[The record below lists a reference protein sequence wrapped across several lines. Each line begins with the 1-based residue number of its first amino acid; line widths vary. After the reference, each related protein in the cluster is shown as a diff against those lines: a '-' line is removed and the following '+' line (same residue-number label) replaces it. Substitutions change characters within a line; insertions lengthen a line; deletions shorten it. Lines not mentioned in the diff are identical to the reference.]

1 MIRVGVVDD
10 QTLVRTGFAM
20 ILESEPGLEVVFQA
34 ADGREAIEAARR
46 HCADVILM
54 DIRMPGLDGIAAT
67 QEITTTTDARILILT
82 TFDLD
87 EYVYAAVR
95 AGASGF
101 LLKDTPPDDLVHA
114 VRVVADGEALLAPSV
129 TRRLIEEF
137 VAGSSA
143 LTPVPGLDDLTEREQ
158 QVLSLMARGWSNAE
172 IAAELILGETTV
184 KTHVSRVLLK
194 LDVRDRVQAVV
205 AAYESG
211 LVRPGQHPNTTGGS
225 PRPTGVTPLARR
237 GAVTTLRV

>member
-20 ILESEPGLEVVFQA
+20 ILESEPGIEVAFQA
-34 ADGREAIEAARR
+34 ADGREAIELARR
-46 HCADVILM
+46 HRADVVLM
-54 DIRMPGLDGIAAT
+54 DIRMPELDGIAAT
-67 QEITTTTDARILILT
+67 REITASTDARILILT

-101 LLKDTPPDDLVHA
+101 LLKDTPPDELVHA
-114 VRVVADGEALLAPSV
+114 VQVVADGEALLAPSV

-137 VAGSSA
+137 VAGSSS
-143 LTPVPGLDDLTEREQ
+143 LTPTPGMDELTEREQ
-158 QVLSLMARGWSNAE
+158 QVLTLMARGWSNAE
-172 IAAELILGETTV
+172 IASELILGETTV

-211 LVRPGQHPNTTGGS
+211 LVRPG
-225 PRPTGVTPLARR
+225 RPPGT
-237 GAVTTLRV
+237 

>member
-10 QTLVRTGFAM
+10 QTLVRTGFAL
-20 ILESEPGLEVVFQA
+20 ILGSEPGIEVAFQA
-34 ADGREAIEAARR
+34 ADGREAIELARR
-46 HCADVILM
+46 HRTDVILM

-67 QEITTTTDARILILT
+67 REVTATTDTRVLILT

-87 EYVYAAVR
+87 EYVYDAVR

-114 VRVVADGEALLAPSV
+114 VRVVAGGDALLAPSV

-143 LTPVPGLDDLTEREQ
+143 LSPAPGLDQLTDREQ
-158 QVLSLMARGWSNAE
+158 EVLALMARGWSNAE

-211 LVRPGQHPNTTGGS
+211 LVRPGQHPPAGS
-225 PRPTGVTPLARR
+225 
-237 GAVTTLRV
+237 